1 MDVKSFGKLY
11 GEKVRPESKKSTW
24 LTKNI
29 INHLISAANDIIV
42 PGLFEIDIM
51 KRYIIAVLVVIIG
64 IGG

>member
-1 MDVKSFGKLY
+1 MDVKNFGKLY
-11 GEKVRPESKKSTW
+11 GENVRPESKKSTW

-51 KRYIIAVLVVIIG
+51 KRYIIAVLW
-64 IGG
+64 